1 MSRKTYPAALA
12 KALAPLGFARE
23 GMTLSRRH
31 GDLLEQVNIQ
41 VSQIAGVTANL
52 WTRNLATEDLH
63 RQVFSGRP
71 PAYTQIFLTRIGT
84 IIDGYD
90 RWWRRDPNGPAEL
103 AEAVRVHA
111 PPYFESHR
119 SLESQAHWF
128 GRLEPKW
135 RNSYSRIY
143 LALTLYR
150 MGALDEA
157 RAALKNPAK
166 ALAPSAQAEI
176 DVLLRWLGDPDL
188 GAGLGRPSPPANA

>member
-12 KALAPLGFARE
+12 EALAPLGFKRE
-23 GMTLSRRH
+23 GMNLSRRH
-31 GDLLEQVNIQ
+31 GDLLEQVNVQ

-119 SLESQAHWF
+119 SLESQADWF
-128 GRLEPKW
+128 GRRELKW
-135 RNSYSRIY
+135 RNSFSRIY

-150 MGALDEA
+150 MGELDEA
-157 RAALKNPAK
+157 CAALRNPAK
-166 ALAPSAQAEI
+166 ALAPSDQAEI
-176 DVLLRWLGDPDL
+176 DILLRWLGCPDPS
-188 GAGLGRPSPPANA
+188 GEVAS